1 MQKLNYLNYHYVL
14 SSIGLVLMIESLFIL
29 LSAFVGEYYK
39 EATTLSLYISS
50 AITFV
55 SGFLLNL
62 TRNKRN
68 NKRISKREVY
78 LTVTSTWLAMVLF
91 GTLPFL
97 ISGAISNFTDAFFES
112 MCGFTTTGSSTL
124 LNIEVFP
131 KSLHFWRSFT
141 QWIGGIGILI
151 FAMSFMP
158 FFGSGSSFLYKAEVT
173 GISEEQFRIRSK
185 DIVKKMSFTY
195 IVITIIGFVLLSAGP
210 MNYFDAACHALSSV
224 STGGLSTKQASISHY
239 YSAYTE
245 YVIILLMFIGG
256 ANFMLIYSTFTKFSI
271 SIFKD
276 EEFRWYLGMV
286 MLFVA
291 IIFTSLIFNGTRIGS
306 IENTFRTIL
315 FHVVSAIT
323 STGFVTN
330 DYLEWGQPVWFLFI
344 ALVLFCGSEGSTSG
358 GMKISR
364 LIVLAKNTRV
374 VFKRQIHP
382 QALYMVK
389 INGNVVSNQ
398 VVDKVMAFVFLY
410 ITILA
415 FSFVILSYSGMTFD
429 ESIGA
434 AISAISN
441 YGVGMG
447 NNGPSGSFSSISDF
461 TKYYLSFLMLIGRL
475 EVFTVLSLFTP
486 GFWKK

>member
-1 MQKLNYLNYHYVL
+1 MQKLNYHYVL

-39 EATTLSLYISS
+39 EATTPSLYISS

-62 TRNKRN
+62 ARNKRN

-78 LTVTSTWLAMVLF
+78 LTVTTTWLAMVLF

-151 FAMSFMP
+151 FVMSFMP
-158 FFGSGSSFLYKAEVT
+158 FFGNGNSFLYKAEST

-185 DIVKKMSFTY
+185 DIVKKISITY
-195 IVITIIGFVLLSAGP
+195 IVITTVGFLLLVIGP
-210 MNYFDAACHALSSV
+210 MNPFDAACHALTSV
-224 STGGLSTKQASISHY
+224 STGGISTKQASISHY
-239 YSAYTE
+239 DSAYTE
-245 YVIILLMFIGG
+245 YIIIFLMFMGG
-256 ANFMLIYSTFTKFSI
+256 ANFMLTYTTFFKFSS

-276 EEFRWYLGMV
+276 EEFRWYIGLIV
-286 MLFVA
+286 LFVV
-291 IIFTSLIFNGTRIGS
+291 IIFTTQTFNGTHIEN
-306 IENTFRTIL
+306 IENTFRSIL

-323 STGFVTN
+323 STGFVTT
-330 DYLEWGQPVWFLFI
+330 DYLEWGQPFWFLFI
-344 ALVLFCGSEGSTSG
+344 GLVLFCSSEGSTSG

-389 INGNVVSNQ
+389 INGSVVSNQ
-398 VVDKVMAFVFLY
+398 TVEKVMAFVFLY
-410 ITILA
+410 IAILA
-415 FSFVILSYSGMTFD
+415 FSFVVLSYSGLTFE

-434 AISAISN
+434 AVSAISN
-441 YGVGMG
+441 YGIGMG
-447 NNGPSGSFSSISDF
+447 NNGPSGNF
-461 TKYYLSFLMLIGRL
+461 TSVSNFIKYYLSFLMLVGRL
-475 EVFTVLSLFTP
+475 EVFTVLSLLMP